1 MSKLSKRLT
10 NKRQRMDPK
19 MKEKIRLLVD
29 GQLPEDQVK
38 DLIRMP
44 AKDPDRFWT
53 YLQVLQE
60 RVVWDDTILLRIS
73 EHLYI
78 VRKEE
83 GGKGD
88 KIISRV
94 VKCDCGHEF
103 GDYRIN
109 WKFHSMLAV
118 RKTTPEL
125 EEVYNAG
132 IMPNPWVPRNRVLKV
147 GQSFRRNCYG
157 QANQRSPW
165 AVNSVIDR
173 PADPG
178 QGSLLGINHVLDSR
192 GGSEHRGVVVQHRNC
207 LILVA

>member
-1 MSKLSKRLT
+1 
-10 NKRQRMDPK
+10 MDFN
-19 MKEKIRLLVD
+19 MKEKIRLLVN

-78 VRKEE
+78 VHKEE
-83 GGKGD
+83 GGQA
-88 KIISRV
+88 ISRV

-103 GDYRIN
+103 GDYRMN
-109 WKFHSMLAV
+109 WKFRSMLAV
-118 RKTTPEL
+118 RKTTAEL

-132 IMPNPWVPRNRVLKV
+132 IMPNPEYLEVREFSCPDCSTQLGVEVAPHGYPIVFELLPDLDTLYREWL
-147 GQSFRRNCYG
+147 GQPLSDESPDWY
-157 QANQRSPW
+157 QDRSSTVTAAW
-165 AVNSVIDR
+165 AKE
-173 PADPG
+173 AD
-178 QGSLLGINHVLDSR
+178 
-192 GGSEHRGVVVQHRNC
+192 
-207 LILVA
+207 